1 MSPIESNTCRQL
13 PSLCF
18 FHGADD
24 FPELYTMGVIGWVV
38 GKWHLSTLFQ
48 SFDRIEGNDNRYV
61 QLCYLPNW
69 YLQYCSF
76 FDKLLA
82 LLLTTKKTKDK
93 LDFNKKESLSCQQ
106 QTIKK
111 KKSQTTNK
119 TKEVANIVEEKNVN
133 ERTKRKARHEEVYK
147 EKKQNKTHLGSPT
160 SNPSL
165 STTTFPRSPL
175 SFISPHSLSHLKLSS
190 PKLVTPTSLRTD
202 DDDDEDD
209 MSISSGS
216 DAVGGGGLSDYD
228 LDDDEV
234 VRRYYDEEEVFGPT
248 KPTSK
253 SNRGV
258 LNDKNLRIEVPFANR
273 RVTDGESRLRR
284 FAMAN
289 STPGSYL
296 RDERPHTLSSKGS
309 VYWDSNEDIGTPSA
323 PPIMD
328 IGEDDNIAELE
339 KEIEHIED
347 EICREAGVE
356 SHHQQLNIGCIAV
369 DDEGF
374 LSAQAAIDAIKG
386 TM

>member
-1 MSPIESNTCRQL
+1 
-13 PSLCF
+13 
-18 FHGADD
+18 
-24 FPELYTMGVIGWVV
+24 
-38 GKWHLSTLFQ
+38 
-48 SFDRIEGNDNRYV
+48 
-61 QLCYLPNW
+61 
-69 YLQYCSF
+69 
-76 FDKLLA
+76 
-82 LLLTTKKTKDK
+82 
-93 LDFNKKESLSCQQ
+93 
-106 QTIKK
+106 
-111 KKSQTTNK
+111 
-119 TKEVANIVEEKNVN
+119 
-133 ERTKRKARHEEVYK
+133 
-147 EKKQNKTHLGSPT
+147 
-160 SNPSL
+160 L

-216 DAVGGGGLSDYD
+216 DAVGGGG
-228 LDDDEV
+228 V

-356 SHHQQLNIGCIAV
+356 SHHQQLNIGCIAGDTV
-369 DDEGF
+369 SHLYPEFSESARETQTEEAAQIEDISSDELNCHSVRLTTLFRNLQRKRFEMRNLDDEGF

-386 TM
+386 TILHQRWLAALMNISVESVPPDLHLSHFSFYVEIRTDLVNTVNEWNRQAGSPTPPGNVSENERRTGLYDYQSMINILRQETWKDNIEAGNI